1 MSVLL
6 LVRHGQASWGEADYD
21 RLSQT
26 GVRQSETLGASLA
39 ARGVEPALVVRGS
52 MRRHRETAD
61 AARSGAGW
69 SADVVQDG
77 DWDEFDHLSTL
88 DGSVLFEH
96 LEGEPDDDRVRRF
109 NASIDRWASGRHDDE
124 YAETFAAYS
133 GRHDDEYAETFAAF
147 QARVEAACARTID
160 GLGPRETAVIFTS
173 GGPVAWTA
181 ARLIGGGP
189 AVWASLSRVV
199 VNTSATKVLVG
210 SRGTSLVSFNE
221 HAHLEPSP
229 ELITYR

>member
-124 YAETFAAYS
+124 YAETFAA
-133 GRHDDEYAETFAAF
+133 F